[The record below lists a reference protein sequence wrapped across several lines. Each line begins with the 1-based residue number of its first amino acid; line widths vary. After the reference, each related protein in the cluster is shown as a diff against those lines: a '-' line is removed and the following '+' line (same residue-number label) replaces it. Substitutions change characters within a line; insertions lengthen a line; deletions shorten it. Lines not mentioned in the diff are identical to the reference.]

1 MSINSSS
8 THYSRAGDKFHY
20 RWAVKRCLK
29 LLNFDTDL
37 TKITIE
43 GSEEESFKGEDVID
57 IAEYRKNGFGLKS
70 VEHFQL
76 KHSTVRIDKPFTL
89 SELEDTITGFAKR
102 FTELTVQGAFDSISF
117 TVITNRL
124 ISHNFKEN
132 IDKIIKGEKANTV
145 FLKTIKKYT
154 GLNDK
159 SLKAFCSCLY
169 LCDSEGNYNVQKYDI
184 HRELA
189 KLSVSK
195 NVSDR
200 ERLLVSTVWDKIDPG
215 VSNVITV
222 NDMLA
227 AFNVLDIQDF
237 FPAPPQ
243 FESLNGLYIP
253 RENQVKIINSICNTT
268 THTIITASGG
278 IGKSIFSSNLATIF
292 NEPNIVVAY
301 DCFGGGSYRKPSAKR
316 HGVEKVI
323 TQVINTLAKEGLCDQ
338 LIPIRNEP
346 DEHWIRLFLRRIKD
360 VCLDLSSID
369 SNALLIIA
377 FDAVDNAEMAAK
389 QFGESCF
396 ASQLLRETVP
406 ENCRLIFTC
415 RPERLD
421 LLDPPSSIIP
431 FELSTFSDN
440 EAFINLQ
447 QYYPD
452 VDSAQAREF
461 NRLTS
466 GNPRVQ
472 SNALALEA
480 ETLDELLL
488 SFGSYKV
495 SVEDLI
501 ERQLEESINRIKDQF
516 PKNYTRNIDDIC
528 IGLSNL
534 PPFIPLKVLARVAEV
549 PQEAVKSFVADLGRP
564 LWLIDEA
571 VQFRD
576 EPTEKWFQ
584 DKFSA
589 NPKQISNF
597 IELIKDQATS
607 DPYVAEALP
616 ILLLQAERFD
626 ELVDLALSGDYLPAV
641 SEYDDNQLRIY
652 RLHYAFK
659 AALKAQRLPEAI
671 KLALRAGEEIASNER
686 LIDILTNNTDLAS
699 KYLSERR
706 IEEISHRRV
715 LKGKWTGSELIYSS
729 SLLSL
734 IPNSEGEA
742 SSYLR
747 SASYWLQQ
755 YFENRKKLREEDLK
769 IRHDEKLED
778 LDILEMTSAQ
788 YYLRGCE
795 KCVDFILSWQPPET
809 IFRIGS
815 LFIERLV
822 DFGEFEKIDLMANY
836 GKSNPSFILAIN
848 SELMLIGK
856 TAPKQCL
863 TRCLNQIINPKTRL
877 NMPDIS
883 SYSDTSKRFR
893 DACLSFF
900 EACTIQGLPIK
911 NIRRGINHYY
921 HFPMLYEIA
930 GDHPYEES
938 IESLLRYLTIQAVIK
953 NDYTIN
959 FEGYAHKVWKDSN
972 KEEYEHARE
981 LKKGIERINKLLPV
995 YILRAKAL
1003 IGSNI
1008 LDTKVE
1014 ETKKIF
1020 SQIISDSYGGYDP
1033 ISLVATKA
1041 KFQIILFSNH
1051 DIKALIDIFEEKYRD
1066 ESFKVEF
1073 SDRFYFIRASY
1084 RSINLIHISDTLEDT
1099 WEAKLNKIDYEETPE
1114 SRSDSYLKLCRAVL
1128 NLDGD
1133 NAKAY
1138 FDEAMSK
1145 ASNFGQEA
1153 VLRWE
1158 ALSAI
1163 ARRSA
1168 EDKNYSLEL
1177 AHRYMRCAEMIGDSV
1192 SREKYWDRNDAIT
1205 TCFQLSP
1212 TSAFAIA
1219 YKWKD
1224 RNIGRSEKQVCPLAY
1239 SAIDSKLVSSSVAWS
1254 LSAFSWEYGLF
1265 DFFKNC
1271 IEAEELNRQKIFD
1284 QFIREL
1290 KNQGNLDKNWLEI
1303 RVLAKKYGLRYEEPN
1318 SISKLLE
1325 NEDNK
1330 KGVTSLSKT
1339 VKQEKHNV
1347 SEAWNRTYGQ
1357 FDILTSTGLE
1367 NAFLLYNSRRS
1378 PQEHSVFWPGC
1389 VEKVTSKRLI
1399 SFLDIVIESELLD
1412 FYELRSIFSLIPLEW
1427 KSKTYIIK
1435 YWNELIFRIASRFPS
1450 PFTGIYERGY
1460 MLDSFILNKGTNE
1473 AIQRGVVNGLS
1484 DSVDIE
1490 SADALFLF
1498 AHFNAKKLSIDEAK
1512 ELIDFGLSRLELFI
1526 DDDYA
1531 DGIWDSTN
1539 QLNQDASHALVYY
1552 VYANLGSPFI
1562 EERWKAVH
1570 AVIRLYKLG
1579 CQTQIDQLINCLE
1592 VGLPS
1597 IYIPTQ
1603 FKFYDLHARLYL
1615 LVALTRCVFSNP
1627 DMLIAKIDL
1636 FSTIALDNKLGV
1648 LFQYYAKQICLE
1660 IRKIKP
1666 NSLKNET
1673 FDRIEKQCVSHF
1685 SKVNE
1690 SRHSYRTDSPWHQ
1703 NKSLNNL
1710 SEISFPSDFYQYW
1723 FEPLGRV
1730 FGISSSQVSDL
1741 AKDTLLNEWGTDFES
1756 NWIPDSRKDLWNSLS
1771 RYDYGLLSNG
1781 RQGSYPR
1788 ADSYSFYIAYHIMFV
1803 VASKLLEAMPVVQNE
1818 YDEICSWEYWLQ
1830 GHLIISD
1837 NALLLSELRDPL
1849 PIERREWINEN
1860 DSDEWRWQISVED
1873 FIDLLVIKDDSQT
1886 WLNVEGGWNE
1896 VMNNRIER
1904 ISFKSILVPRAL
1916 SQSLLHTIIN
1926 YENHNHE
1933 CYLYDFCEPEYG
1945 EIPEHIFLGKYW
1957 LKELETYRRS
1967 NDREDQDP
1975 FAGDIHAEPFV
1986 LSQKVTNNVEIKY
1999 SENRK
2004 FWMFNN
2010 DEVCFKNIFWSE
2022 DKKGKDN
2029 YIRTGNQALAS
2040 LALLVSLCEKMNI
2053 EIAIQ
2058 VDITR
2063 YYTSSHRAKGQS
2075 YEYQYPPKYSKTFI
2089 LSGDGTLR
2097 DTRASYQ
2104 LR

>member
-1 MSINSSS
+1 MTINSSS
-8 THYSRAGDKFHY
+8 IHYSRAGDKFHY

-43 GSEEESFKGEDVID
+43 GSEEQSFKGEDVID
-57 IAEYRKNGFGLKS
+57 LAEYSESKLGLKS

-76 KHSTVRIDKPFTL
+76 KHSTVRIDKPFIL

-102 FTELTVQGAFDSISF
+102 FTELTIEGGFNSISF

-124 ISHNFKEN
+124 ISLGFKEN
-132 IDKIIKGEKANTV
+132 IEKILSGEKVNAI
-145 FLKTIKKYT
+145 FLQTIKKYT
-154 GLNDK
+154 SLNGK
-159 SLKAFCSCLY
+159 NLKAFCSCLY
-169 LCDSEGNYNVQKYDI
+169 LCDSEGNYDVQKYDI

-243 FESLNGLYIP
+243 FESLNGFYIP
-253 RENQVKIINSICNTT
+253 RRNQVQIVKSIRTT
-268 THTIITASGG
+268 STHTIITAIGG
-278 IGKSIFSSNLATIF
+278 IGKSIFSSNLSTVF

-301 DCFGGGSYRKPSAKR
+301 DCFGGGNYRKASAKR
-316 HGVEKVI
+316 HSVEKVI
-323 TQVINTLAKEGLCDQ
+323 TQVINTLAKECLCDQ
-338 LIPIRNEP
+338 LIPTRNEP
-346 DEHWIRLFLRRIKD
+346 DEHWIRLFLRRIED
-360 VCLDLSSID
+360 VCLELSSTD
-369 SNALLIIA
+369 PSALLVIA
-377 FDAVDNAEMAAK
+377 FDAVDNAEMAAN

-396 ASQLLRETVP
+396 ANQLLKETVP

-431 FELSTFSDN
+431 IELPPFSDN

-452 VDSAQAREF
+452 TGSAQAREF
-461 NRLTS
+461 NRLTA

-472 SNALALEA
+472 SNALALET

-516 PKNYTRNIDDIC
+516 PRNYRQNIDDIC
-528 IGLSNL
+528 TGLANL
-534 PPFIPLKVLARVAEV
+534 PPFIPLGVLAKVAEV
-549 PQEAVKSFVADLGRP
+549 SQESVKSFIADLGRP

-584 DKFSA
+584 DRFSA

-607 DPYVAEALP
+607 DAYVAEALP

-699 KYLSERR
+699 RYLSKRR

-715 LKGKWTGSELIYSS
+715 LKGKWTGSELIYSA

-734 IPNSEGEA
+734 IPNLEGEA

-747 SASYWLQQ
+747 SANYWLQQ
-755 YFENRKKLREEDLK
+755 YFENRKKLIEEDVR
-769 IRHDEKLED
+769 IHHDEKLED
-778 LDILEMTSAQ
+778 LDILEMTSAY
-788 YYLRGCE
+788 YYLHGWE

-809 IFRIGS
+809 IFRLGS

-848 SELMLIGK
+848 SELMLVGK
-856 TAPKQCL
+856 TAPRQCL

-877 NMPDIS
+877 NTPDIS
-883 SYSDTSKRFR
+883 SYSDRSKGFR

-900 EACTIQGLPIK
+900 EACTIQSLPIK

-953 NDYTIN
+953 NDYTMN
-959 FEGYAHKVWKDSN
+959 FEGYAHKAWKDSN
-972 KEEYEHARE
+972 KEKYKHTRKI
-981 LKKGIERINKLLPV
+981 KKGIERINKLLPI
-995 YILRAKAL
+995 YTLRAKVL
-1003 IGSNI
+1003 TGSNI
-1008 LDTKVE
+1008 VNTTVE

-1020 SQIISDSYGGYDP
+1020 SQITSDSYGEYDP

-1051 DIKALIDIFEEKYRD
+1051 DIKALIDIFEEKYKD
-1066 ESFKVEF
+1066 ESFKALF
-1073 SDRFYFIRASY
+1073 LDRFYFIRASY
-1084 RSINLIHISDTLEDT
+1084 RNKNLLDISDTLEDT

-1168 EDKNYSLEL
+1168 EDNNYSLEL

-1192 SREKYWDRNDAIT
+1192 SKEKHWDRNDVIT

-1212 TSAFAIA
+1212 ISAFAIA
-1219 YKWKD
+1219 YRWKD
-1224 RNIGRSEKQVCPLAY
+1224 RNIGWSERQIHPLAY
-1239 SAIDSKLVSSSVAWS
+1239 SAMDSKLVSSSVAWS

-1265 DFFKNC
+1265 DFFKKC
-1271 IEAEELNRQKIFD
+1271 LEAEEINRQKIFD
-1284 QFIREL
+1284 QFIRDL
-1290 KNQGNLDKNWLEI
+1290 KNQGNIDRNWLEI
-1303 RVLAKKYGLRYEEPN
+1303 RNLAKKYRLQFEEPKN
-1318 SISKLLE
+1318 IQQLVE
-1325 NEDNK
+1325 NEDSK
-1330 KGVTSLSKT
+1330 EVVTSSNKRSR
-1339 VKQEKHNV
+1339 QETPSV
-1347 SEAWNRTYGQ
+1347 SEAWNLTYGQ
-1357 FDILTSTGLE
+1357 FDILTSAGLE
-1367 NAFLLYNSRRS
+1367 NAFRLYNSRRN

-1389 VEKVTSKRLI
+1389 IEKVTSKRLI
-1399 SFLDIVIESELLD
+1399 SFLNIVIESELLD
-1412 FYELRSIFSLIPLEW
+1412 FYELRSIFSLIPLKW
-1427 KSKTYIIK
+1427 KDKTFVINNWDK
-1435 YWNELIFRIASRFPS
+1435 LIFKLASRFPS
-1450 PFTGIYERGY
+1450 PFTGIYERDY

-1473 AIQRGVVNGLS
+1473 VIQQGVINGLS
-1484 DSVDIE
+1484 GSVNIE

-1498 AHFNAKKLSIDEAK
+1498 VHSNAKKLLIEEAK
-1512 ELIDFGLSRLELFI
+1512 ELINFGLSRLELFI

-1531 DGIWDSTN
+1531 DGVWDSTN
-1539 QLNQDASHALVYY
+1539 KLYQDASHGLVYY

-1562 EERWKAVH
+1562 EERWKAIH

-1579 CQTQIDQLINCLE
+1579 CQTQINQLIDCLE
-1592 VGLPS
+1592 SGLPS

-1615 LVALTRCVFSNP
+1615 LVALTRCVFLNP
-1627 DMLIAKIDL
+1627 EMLIAKIDL
-1636 FSTIALDNKLGV
+1636 FSTIALDSQLGV
-1648 LFQYYAKQICLE
+1648 LLQYYAKQICLE
-1660 IRKIKP
+1660 IRKKP
-1666 NSLKNET
+1666 NSLKTET
-1673 FDRIEKQCVSHF
+1673 FIRIEKQCVSQF

-1690 SRHSYRTDSPWHQ
+1690 SRHSYKTESPWHQ
-1703 NKSLNNL
+1703 NGSLNNL
-1710 SEISFPSDFYQYW
+1710 PDISFPFDFYQYW
-1723 FEPLGRV
+1723 FEPLGQV

-1741 AKDTLLNEWGTDFES
+1741 AKDTLLNEWGMDFES
-1756 NWIPDSRKDLWNSLS
+1756 NWVPDSRKDLWNSLS
-1771 RYDYGLLSNG
+1771 RYDYSLLSDG
-1781 RQGSYPR
+1781 RHGSYPR
-1788 ADSYSFYIAYHIMFV
+1788 VDSYSFYVAYHLMFV
-1803 VASKLLEAMPVVQNE
+1803 VAARLLKAMPVVQNE

-1830 GHLIISD
+1830 GHSIISD
-1837 NALLLSELRDPL
+1837 NALLLSELRDPI
-1849 PIERREWINEN
+1849 PIERREWIDED

-1873 FIDLLVIKDDSQT
+1873 FIDLLVINKDSQT
-1886 WLNVEGGWNE
+1886 WLNVEGSWNE
-1896 VMNNRIER
+1896 VMNDRNER
-1904 ISFKSILVPRAL
+1904 ISYKSILVPKAL
-1916 SQSLLHTIIN
+1916 SQSLLHTTIN

-1945 EIPEHIFLGKYW
+1945 EIPEHTFLGKCW

-1975 FAGDIHAEPFV
+1975 FAGDIRAEPFI
-1986 LSQKVTNNVEIKY
+1986 LSQTVTNNVKIKY
-1999 SENRK
+1999 SEDQK
-2004 FWMFNN
+2004 QWFFN
-2010 DEVCFKNIFWSE
+2010 DDKVCFKNKFWSE
-2022 DKKGKDN
+2022 DKLRNSDD
-2029 YIRTGNQALAS
+2029 YIRTGSQALAS
-2040 LALLVSLCEKMNI
+2040 LELLICICKQMNV

-2058 VDITR
+2058 VNIDRSYTNSYRKRDIDDEFR
-2063 YYTSSHRAKGQS
+2063 YI
-2075 YEYQYPPKYSKTFI
+2075 PKYSKTFI
-2089 LSGDGTLR
+2089 LSADGKIR
-2097 DTRASYQ
+2097 DTRVSYQ